1 MESDIFL
8 ILLSSTHHC
17 LSDYE
22 LCVSSYWAVSGCPE
36 AENMLTGI
44 RTLGMFEVLGQP
56 QGIFL
61 GRLREKACA
70 FNLAFVAGFAR

>member
-1 MESDIFL
+1 MESGIFL

-44 RTLGMFEVLGQP
+44 RTLGMFEVNYREY
-56 QGIFL
+56 FL
-61 GRLREKACA
+61 
-70 FNLAFVAGFAR
+70 AG